1 MLVQEVVVAMGM
13 MLLQNTYLLT
23 YSLYRQFDKN
33 IIFSLENLIILNE
46 QETE

>member
-1 MLVQEVVVAMGM
+1 MLVQEVVVAMGT

-33 IIFSLENLIILNE
+33 IISLENLIILNE